1 MKYISIL
8 SVIIFAVHGFV
19 PHADAQLRK
28 ANRALDRGNY
38 EEAMT
43 LAQELMDD
51 KPDDHKTWDLMARV
65 HDHLATQSALIGV
78 RQEYLDHVEGMVEA
92 YKKVVDLRPREG
104 DQVNSRLQIFYYQT
118 FNSGIEE
125 FTNAQAVAGDDSLQ
139 SDHFRKSATYFQ
151 ASSVAAPDS
160 SGAYINWAYALLG
173 AGDSDEAVI
182 PLNLALEYGGPDP
195 EIYSYLA
202 RIYLTSERAEQAV
215 PLLEEAVEQ
224 YPDHPELQN
233 FLLNAYSETGQDDLA
248 IQRYATLVESDP
260 ENPIYRYNYGSLLLQ
275 ANEFDGAV
283 EQLMM
288 AVEIDSTYV
297 DAYYNL
303 GAAFINNANS
313 VQQVITDMDDDM
325 RARKDVITDEEEQDI
340 LDQIDV
346 MAEVRRGLYQLSIVP
361 LEDAKKYAEMQ
372 EGRSVMEICSALF
385 QAYAQTGQ
393 EDKAMLVSDCAG
405 M

>member
-1 MKYISIL
+1 MKQISLIFAI
-8 SVIIFAVHGFV
+8 VFAVHAFI

-28 ANRALDRGNY
+28 ANRALDRENY
-38 EEAMT
+38 EEAMN
-43 LAQELMDD
+43 LAQELMAD
-51 KPDDHKTWDLMARV
+51 KPDDHKTWDLFARI
-65 HDHLATQSALIGV
+65 HDKMATQSALIGDNE
-78 RQEYLDHVEGMVEA
+78 EYLSHVEGMVNA
-92 YKKVVDLRPREG
+92 FDKVIEYRPRELE
-104 DQVNSRLQIFYYQT
+104 QVTNRLQIFYYQT

-125 FTNAQAVAGDDSLQ
+125 FTNAQATSGDESLQ
-139 SDHFRKSATYFQ
+139 IEHFRKSATYFQ

-160 SGAYINWAYALLG
+160 SGAYVNWAYALLG
-173 AGDSDEAVI
+173 AGDSDEAVV
-182 PLNLALEYGGPDP
+182 PLTLALQYGGPDP

-202 RIYLTSERAEQAV
+202 RIYLTTERAQEAV

-233 FLLNAYSETGQDDLA
+233 FLLNAYSETGQDDRALE
-248 IQRYATLVESDP
+248 RYAEAVEDNP
-260 ENPIYRYNYGSLLLQ
+260 ENPVYRYNYGSLLLQ
-275 ANEFDGAV
+275 ADEFDGAV
-283 EQLMM
+283 EQLMK
-288 AVEIDSTYV
+288 AVDIDSTYI

-313 VQQVITDMDDDM
+313 VQQEISVLDDDM
-325 RARKDVITDEEEQDI
+325 RARRDEISDEEEQSI

-346 MAEVRRGLYQLSIVP
+346 LAEQRTGLYQFSILP
-361 LEDAKKYAEMQ
+361 LEDAKKYAEME
-372 EGRSVMEICSALF
+372 EGRSVTEICMALF